1 MVGGRGGGMRQDKD
15 NGGVGMREV
24 EERDLVG
31 IGRWQQRGGEREHV
45 ERGNRKVVSP
55 GRRMVRGKK

>member
-1 MVGGRGGGMRQDKD
+1 
-15 NGGVGMREV
+15 MREV